1 MEQESV
7 SFLSRIKKGA
17 YFIVGISALILGA
30 IGAFLPVLPTTPFV
44 LLSAW
49 CFIRS
54 SDQFY
59 DWLIGNERFGKTI
72 EDYHNGRGITK
83 NIKIRAVLMMWTTIT
98 ISVYFF
104 ITNLHLTAFMYLTAV
119 SVTFYIYRQPTLE
132 EYISDAKI
140 GE

>member
-132 EYISDAKI
+132 EYIPDAKI